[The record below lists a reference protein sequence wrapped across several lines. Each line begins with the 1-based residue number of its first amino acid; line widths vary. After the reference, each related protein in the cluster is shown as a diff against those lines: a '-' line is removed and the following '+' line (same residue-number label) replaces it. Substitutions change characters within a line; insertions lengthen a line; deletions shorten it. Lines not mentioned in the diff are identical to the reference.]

1 MNARMPELRHCFE
14 TAGFTQVRTLLSS
27 GNVVFTTRTAS
38 LDRLARRAEKAMQ
51 SELGRSFETFI
62 RPARY
67 LRDLIESDPF
77 AEFSF
82 PSAAKCVVTFLRKA
96 PDTAVALPGARDGA
110 SILKVSAT
118 EVFSVYV
125 PGPKGAS
132 FMGVLERTF
141 GKSITTRTL
150 ATVSKCALE

>member
-1 MNARMPELRHCFE
+1 MAELGHCFE

-27 GNVVFTTRTAS
+27 GNVVFTARAAS
-38 LDRLARRAEKAMQ
+38 LDRLARRAERAMH
-51 SELGRSFETFI
+51 SELGRRFETFV

-67 LRDLIESDPF
+67 LQDIIASDPF

-82 PSAAKCVVTFLRKA
+82 PPVAKRVVTFLRVA
-96 PDTAVALPGARDGA
+96 PESAVALPGTRDGA
-110 SILKVSAT
+110 TILKVDGT

-125 PGPKGAS
+125 PGPKGAA